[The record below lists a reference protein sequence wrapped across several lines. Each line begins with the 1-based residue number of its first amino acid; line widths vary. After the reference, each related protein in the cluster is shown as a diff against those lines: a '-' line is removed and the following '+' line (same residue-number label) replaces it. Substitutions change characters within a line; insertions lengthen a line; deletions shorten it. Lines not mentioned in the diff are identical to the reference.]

1 MAKIK
6 TSLLKNSDSIKGIQ
20 NSINAFGTSL
30 RAANSTSSTI
40 IRNLNDSNKLKK
52 DAILR
57 RRQLFG
63 KRREAVRR
71 REQEDL
77 IEAGRVGGIF
87 RRTSKVIGSS
97 TKGFLGR
104 IMDFLGTILVGWV
117 VTNLPVIIDTVQ
129 DLIGRIQQA
138 AGILKDWFEGT
149 LNFFTGFT
157 SNLGDIATKLMTFDF
172 FSQKTQIDKEAG
184 KVKNGV
190 RRFEQDFARMLQD
203 FRSFNLLDALGDGV
217 KELFGIKTKKKKQSA
232 GTNNNTSGTN
242 NTSSANIPTGGTL
255 TQEEIAR
262 TARAAGIPEDKIPTM
277 TAIAMAE
284 SSGNS
289 EAHNTKYPDNSY
301 GLWQINMLDEPGYM
315 LGEERRKKF
324 GLNSNEQLFDP
335 ITNAKVAYE
344 VYKTQGYAAWSVYK
358 SGKYRDYMVTAKKA
372 ASSTLETSTTEPEIT
387 QVDQSTRYK
396 VNDDVSNILGENAII
411 TSTMGSQESFRNA
424 PHKGIDIACAPGL
437 YISLTA
443 DAVVDGSTY
452 DKGYGYVVDLHVPS
466 RGVHLRFAHNS
477 KILIG
482 KAGETVPAGTSFAI
496 TGNTGRSTGPHIH
509 LEANSTA
516 WTSGT
521 PDMVPAPYVS
531 LIRLSR
537 VQMDGRV
544 EGIQE
549 ISGKGGT
556 SLNVEGAGNRTHI
569 AQGVTP
575 EKKGK
580 VITVPIPTGDS
591 SAPTPI
597 QRSKSGSDLTIPTGT
612 TLNSF
617 ITKALLKELEYV

>member
-6 TSLLKNSDSIKGIQ
+6 TSLLKNSDSIEGIQ
-20 NSINAFGTSL
+20 SSINSFGASL

-77 IEAGRVGGIF
+77 IEAGRVPGIL

-104 IMDFLGTILVGWV
+104 IMDFLGTILVGWM
-117 VTNLPVIIDTVQ
+117 VTNLPVIIDAVQ

-138 AGILKDWFEGT
+138 AGVLKNWFEGIQ
-149 LNFFTGFT
+149 NFFVGFT
-157 SNLGDIATKLMTFDF
+157 SNLGDIATRLMSFDF
-172 FSQKTQIDKEAG
+172 FAQKGIVDKEQG
-184 KVKNGV
+184 KVTNGV
-190 RRFEQDFARMLQD
+190 RRFEQDFRRMIQD
-203 FRSFNLLDALGDGV
+203 FKSFNLIDYLGDGI
-217 KELFGIKTKKKKQSA
+217 KQLLGIKTEKKKDQP
-232 GTNNNTSGTN
+232 GSGSGN
-242 NTSSANIPTGGTL
+242 QGRQFDGNVPTGGTL
-255 TQEEIAR
+255 NQEEIAR
-262 TARAAGIPEDKIPTM
+262 AARAAGFPEDKIATM

-284 SSGNS
+284 SSGDSAALNNNP
-289 EAHNTKYPDNSY
+289 NTGDLSY
-301 GLWQINMLDEPGYM
+301 GLWQINMLGDMGP
-315 LGEERRKKF
+315 ERRKLF
-324 GLNSNEQLFDP
+324 GIESNEELLDP
-335 ITNAKVAYE
+335 LTNARAAYKIYE
-344 VYKTQGYAAWSVYK
+344 LQGYGAWSVYK

-372 ASSTLETSTTEPEIT
+372 AASALETPTPEPEIT
-387 QVDQSTRYK
+387 QVDQSTRYR

-411 TSTMGSQESFRNA
+411 TSTMGMQESFRNA
-424 PHKGIDIACAPGL
+424 PHKGIDIACASGL

-509 LEANSTA
+509 LEANSKA

-521 PDMVPAPYVS
+521 PDMIPAPYVS

-537 VQMDGRV
+537 AQIDGRV
-544 EGIQE
+544 NDVPTIN
-549 ISGKGGT
+549 GKGGP
-556 SLNVEGAGNRTHI
+556 SLNLEGRGNRTQI

-575 EKKGK
+575 EKKGQ
-580 VITVPIPTGDS
+580 VITIPIPTGGD
-591 SAPTPI
+591 SAPTPP
-597 QRSKSGSDLTIPTGT
+597 QRSKGGADLSIPTGT

-617 ITKALLKELEYV
+617 ITKALLRELEYV

>member
-6 TSLLKNSDSIKGIQ
+6 TSLLKNSDSIAGIQ
-20 NSINAFGTSL
+20 SSINAFNISL

-40 IRNLNDSNKLKK
+40 IRNLNDSNKLRK

-57 RRQLFG
+57 RRQLFS

-77 IEAGRVGGIF
+77 IEVGRVGGIL
-87 RRTSKVIGSS
+87 RRTSKVIGTS

-104 IMDFLGTILVGWV
+104 IMDFLGSILVGWI
-117 VTNLPVIIDTVQ
+117 VTNLPVIIDAAQ
-129 DLIGRIQQA
+129 DLISRIQQA
-138 AGILKDWFEGT
+138 EGILKNWFEGT
-149 LNFFTGFT
+149 QNFFVGFT
-157 SNLGDIATKLMTFDF
+157 SNLGDIATRMMSFDF
-172 FSQKTQIDKEAG
+172 LGIKTLIDKDSA
-184 KVKNGV
+184 KVVDGS
-190 RRFEQDFARMLQD
+190 RGLDRD
-203 FRSFNLLDALGDGV
+203 FRKMFQELRTFNLIDYLGAGV
-217 KELFGIKTKKKKQSA
+217 KELLGIKTEKKKDQP
-232 GTNNNTSGTN
+232 GSGN
-242 NTSSANIPTGGTL
+242 QGRQFDGNVPTGGTL
-255 TQEEIAR
+255 NQEEIAR
-262 TARAAGIPEDKIPTM
+262 AARAAGFPEDKIATM

-284 SSGNS
+284 SSGDSAALNNNP
-289 EAHNTKYPDNSY
+289 NTGDLSY
-301 GLWQINMLDEPGYM
+301 GLWQINMLGDMGP
-315 LGEERRKKF
+315 ERRKLF
-324 GLNSNEQLFDP
+324 GIESNEELLDP
-335 ITNAKVAYE
+335 LTNAKAAYKIYE
-344 VYKTQGYAAWSVYK
+344 LQGYGAWSVYK
-358 SGKYRDYMVTAKKA
+358 SGKYRDYMVSAKKA
-372 ASSTLETSTTEPEIT
+372 AASALETPTPEPEIT
-387 QVDQSTRYK
+387 QVEQSTRYK

-411 TSTMGSQESFRNA
+411 TSTMGMQESFRNA
-424 PHKGIDIACAPGL
+424 PHKGIDIACAAGL

-496 TGNTGRSTGPHIH
+496 TGNSGRSTGPHIH
-509 LEANSTA
+509 LEANSKA

-537 VQMDGRV
+537 VQMDGKV
-544 EGIQE
+544 DGVPE

-556 SLNVEGAGNRTHI
+556 SLNVEGAGNRTQV

-575 EKKGK
+575 EKKGQ
-580 VITVPIPTGDS
+580 VITVPIPTGGG
-591 SAPTPI
+591 SAPTPP
-597 QRSKSGSDLTIPTGT
+597 QRSKGGADLSIPTGT

-617 ITKALLKELEYV
+617 ITKALLRELEYV

>member
-6 TSLLKNSDSIKGIQ
+6 TSLLKNSDSIEGIQ
-20 NSINAFGTSL
+20 SSINAFGASL

-40 IRNLNDSNKLKK
+40 IRNLNDGNKLKK

-57 RRQLFG
+57 RRQLFS

-104 IMDFLGTILVGWV
+104 IMDFLGTILVGWI
-117 VTNLPVIIDTVQ
+117 VTNLPVIIDAVQ
-129 DLIGRIQQA
+129 DLTTRIQQA
-138 AGILKDWFEGT
+138 AGILKNWFEGVQ
-149 LNFFTGFT
+149 NFFVGFT
-157 SNLGDIATKLMTFDF
+157 SNLGDIATKLMSFDF
-172 FSQKTQIDKEAG
+172 FAQKTEVDKASG

-190 RRFEQDFARMLQD
+190 RRFEQDFRQMIQD
-203 FRSFNLLDALGDGV
+203 FNTFNLLDYLGDGI
-217 KELFGIKTKKKKQSA
+217 KQLLGIKTGKKEEP
-232 GTNNNTSGTN
+232 GSGN
-242 NTSSANIPTGGTL
+242 QGRQFDGDVPTGGTFN
-255 TQEEIAR
+255 QEEIAR
-262 TARAAGIPEDKIPTM
+262 AARKAGFPEDKIATM

-284 SSGNS
+284 SSGDSAALNNNP
-289 EAHNTKYPDNSY
+289 NTGDLSY
-301 GLWQINMLDEPGYM
+301 GLWQINMIGDMGP
-315 LGEERRKKF
+315 ERRKLF
-324 GLNSNEQLFDP
+324 GIKSNEELLDP
-335 ITNAKVAYE
+335 LTNAKAAYE
-344 VYKTQGYAAWSVYK
+344 IYKLQGYAAWSVYK
-358 SGKYRDYMVTAKKA
+358 SGKYRDYMVSAKKA
-372 ASSTLETSTTEPEIT
+372 AASALERSQPEIT
-387 QVDQSTRYK
+387 QVDQSTRYR

-411 TSTMGSQESFRNA
+411 TSTMGAQESFRNA
-424 PHKGIDIACAPGL
+424 PHKGIDIACAAGL

-443 DAVVDGSTY
+443 DAVVDGSRY

-482 KAGETVPAGTSFAI
+482 KSGETVPAGTSFAI
-496 TGNTGRSTGPHIH
+496 TGNSGRSTGPHIH
-509 LEANSTA
+509 LEANSVA

-537 VQMDGRV
+537 VQFDGKADNV
-544 EGIQE
+544 PT
-549 ISGKGGT
+549 ISGKGGNT
-556 SLNVEGAGNRTHI
+556 LNVEGTGNRTYV

-575 EKKGK
+575 EKKGQ
-580 VITVPIPTGDS
+580 VITVPIPTGGG
-591 SAPTPI
+591 SAPTPP
-597 QRSKSGSDLTIPTGT
+597 QRAKGGADLSIPTGT

-617 ITKALLKELEYV
+617 ITKALLRELEYV

>member
-6 TSLLKNSDSIKGIQ
+6 TSLLKNSDSIEGIQ
-20 NSINAFGTSL
+20 SSINAFGASL

-57 RRQLFG
+57 RRQIFF

-77 IEAGRVGGIF
+77 IEAGRVGGIL
-87 RRTSKVIGSS
+87 RRTTRVIGSS

-104 IMDFLGTILVGWV
+104 VMDFLGSILVGWI
-117 VTNLPVIIDTVQ
+117 VTNLPVIIDAVQ
-129 DLIGRIQQA
+129 DLITRIQQA

-149 LNFFTGFT
+149 QNFFVGFT
-157 SNLGDIATKLMTFDF
+157 SNLGDIATRIMSFDF
-172 FSQKTQIDKEAG
+172 
-184 KVKNGV
+184 
-190 RRFEQDFARMLQD
+190 
-203 FRSFNLLDALGDGV
+203 
-217 KELFGIKTKKKKQSA
+217 FGIKTSIDKDSRKVVDGARALDQDFRQMVQDLRTFNPLDYIGDGLKNLLGIKTEKEKEP
-232 GTNNNTSGTN
+232 GG
-242 NTSSANIPTGGTL
+242 ANKTQYVPSDDYIPTGGTFN
-255 TQEEIAR
+255 QEEIAR
-262 TARAAGIPEDKIPTM
+262 AAKMAGFPEDKIPTM

-284 SSGNS
+284 SSGDSAAINNNP
-289 EAHNTKYPDNSY
+289 NTGDLSY
-301 GLWQINMLDEPGYM
+301 GLWQINMLGDMGP
-315 LGEERRKKF
+315 ERRKLF
-324 GLNSNEQLFDP
+324 GIKSNEELLNP
-335 ITNAKVAYE
+335 TTNAKAAYKIYE
-344 VYKTQGYAAWSVYK
+344 LQGYGAWSVYK
-358 SGKYRDYMVTAKKA
+358 SGKYRDYMVSAKKA
-372 ASSTLETSTTEPEIT
+372 AASTLERSQPEIT

-411 TSTMGSQESFRNA
+411 TSTMGAQESFRNA
-424 PHKGIDIACAPGL
+424 PHKGIDIACAAGL

-482 KAGETVPAGTSFAI
+482 KAGESVPAGTSFAI
-496 TGNTGRSTGPHIH
+496 TGNSGRSTGPHIH
-509 LEANSTA
+509 LEANSKA

-544 EGIQE
+544 DGVPE

-556 SLNVEGAGNRTHI
+556 SLNVEGAGNRTKI

-575 EKKGK
+575 EKKGQI
-580 VITVPIPTGDS
+580 ITVPIPTGGS
-591 SAPTPI
+591 STSTPP
-597 QRSKSGSDLTIPTGT
+597 QKSKGETDLNISTGT

-617 ITKALLKELEYV
+617 ITKALLRELEYV

>member
-6 TSLLKNSDSIKGIQ
+6 TSLLKNSDSIEGIQ
-20 NSINAFGTSL
+20 SSINAFGASL

-77 IEAGRVGGIF
+77 IEAGRVPGIL

-138 AGILKDWFEGT
+138 AGVLKNWFEGT

-157 SNLGDIATKLMTFDF
+157 SNLGDIATRLMSFDF
-172 FSQKTQIDKEAG
+172 FAQKNEIDKASG

-190 RRFEQDFARMLQD
+190 RRFEQDFANMLQT
-203 FRSFNLLDALGDGV
+203 FRTFDLFDALGDGV
-217 KELFGIKTKKKKQSA
+217 KKLFGIKTDDKKKKQA
-232 GTNNNTSGTN
+232 SGSGN
-242 NTSSANIPTGGTL
+242 QGRQFDGDVPTGGTFN
-255 TQEEIAR
+255 QEEIAR
-262 TARAAGIPEDKIPTM
+262 AARKAGFPEDKIATM

-284 SSGNS
+284 SSGDSAALNDNP
-289 EAHNTKYPDNSY
+289 NTGDLSY
-301 GLWQINMLDEPGYM
+301 GLWQINMIGD
-315 LGEERRKKF
+315 LGPERRKLF
-324 GLNSNEQLFDP
+324 GIKTNEELLDP
-335 ITNAKVAYE
+335 LTNAKAAYE
-344 VYKTQGYAAWSVYK
+344 IYKLQGYAAWSVYK

-372 ASSTLETSTTEPEIT
+372 SASALETPTPEPEIT

-411 TSTMGSQESFRNA
+411 TSTMGAQESFRNA
-424 PHKGIDIACAPGL
+424 PHKGIDIACAAGL

-496 TGNTGRSTGPHIH
+496 TGNSGRSTGPHIH
-509 LEANSTA
+509 LEANSKA

-537 VQMDGRV
+537 VQMDGKV
-544 EGIQE
+544 EGVPE

-556 SLNVEGAGNRTHI
+556 SLNVEGA
-569 AQGVTP
+569 
-575 EKKGK
+575 
-580 VITVPIPTGDS
+580 
-591 SAPTPI
+591 
-597 QRSKSGSDLTIPTGT
+597 
-612 TLNSF
+612 
-617 ITKALLKELEYV
+617 

>member
-6 TSLLKNSDSIKGIQ
+6 TSLLKNSDSIEGIQ
-20 NSINAFGTSL
+20 SSINSFGASL

-77 IEAGRVGGIF
+77 IEAGRVPGIL

-104 IMDFLGTILVGWV
+104 IMDFLGTILVGWM
-117 VTNLPVIIDTVQ
+117 VTNLPVIIDAVQ

-138 AGILKDWFEGT
+138 AGVLKNWFEGIQ
-149 LNFFTGFT
+149 NFFVGFT
-157 SNLGDIATKLMTFDF
+157 SNLGDIATRLMSFDF
-172 FSQKTQIDKEAG
+172 FAQKGIVDKEQG
-184 KVKNGV
+184 KVTNGV
-190 RRFEQDFARMLQD
+190 RRFEQDFRRMIQD
-203 FRSFNLLDALGDGV
+203 FKSFNLIDYLGDGI
-217 KELFGIKTKKKKQSA
+217 KQLLGIKTGKKEEPGSGNQGRQSD
-232 GTNNNTSGTN
+232 GDV
-242 NTSSANIPTGGTL
+242 PTGGTFN
-255 TQEEIAR
+255 QEEIAR
-262 TARAAGIPEDKIPTM
+262 AARKAGFPEDKIATM

-284 SSGNS
+284 SSGDSAALNNNP
-289 EAHNTKYPDNSY
+289 NTGDLSY
-301 GLWQINMLDEPGYM
+301 GLWQINMLGDMGP
-315 LGEERRKKF
+315 ERRKLF
-324 GLNSNEQLFDP
+324 GIESNEELLDP
-335 ITNAKVAYE
+335 LTNARAAYKIYE
-344 VYKTQGYAAWSVYK
+344 LQGYGAWSVYK

-372 ASSTLETSTTEPEIT
+372 AASALETPTPEPEIT
-387 QVDQSTRYK
+387 QVDQSTRYR

-411 TSTMGSQESFRNA
+411 TSTMGMQESFRNA
-424 PHKGIDIACAPGL
+424 PHKGIDIACAAGL

-509 LEANSTA
+509 LEANSVA

-537 VQMDGRV
+537 VQFDGKADNV
-544 EGIQE
+544 PT
-549 ISGKGGT
+549 ISGKGGNT
-556 SLNVEGAGNRTHI
+556 LNVEGTGNRTYV

-575 EKKGK
+575 EKKGQ
-580 VITVPIPTGDS
+580 VITVPIPTGGG
-591 SAPTPI
+591 SAPTPP
-597 QRSKSGSDLTIPTGT
+597 QRSKGGGNLSIPTGT

-617 ITKALLKELEYV
+617 ITKALLRELEYV

>member
-6 TSLLKNSDSIKGIQ
+6 TSLLKNSDSIEGIQ
-20 NSINAFGTSL
+20 SSINAFGASL
-30 RAANSTSSTI
+30 RAANSTSSAI
-40 IRNLNDSNKLKK
+40 IRNLSDSNKLKK

-57 RRQLFG
+57 RRQLFA

-71 REQEDL
+71 REQEDV

-87 RRTSKVIGSS
+87 RRTAKVVGNS

-117 VTNLPVIIDTVQ
+117 VTNLPIIIKAVQ
-129 DLIGRIQQA
+129 DLTERIQQA
-138 AGILKDWFEGT
+138 AGILKNWFEGIQ
-149 LNFFTGFT
+149 NFFVGFT
-157 SNLGDIATKLMTFDF
+157 SNLGDIATKLMSFDF
-172 FSQKTQIDKEAG
+172 FGQKNLIDEASK

-190 RRFEQDFARMLQD
+190 RRFEQDFASMIQM
-203 FRSFNLLDALGDGV
+203 FRTFNLFDYLGDVGKKLLGIRTEDK
-217 KELFGIKTKKKKQSA
+217 KELDSQEREFDG
-232 GTNNNTSGTN
+232 
-242 NTSSANIPTGGTL
+242 NIPTGGTFS
-255 TQEEIAR
+255 QEEIAR
-262 TARAAGIPEDKIPTM
+262 AARAAGFPEDKIATM

-284 SSGNS
+284 SSGDSQAINDNV
-289 EAHNTKYPDNSY
+289 NTGDLSF
-301 GLWQINMLDEPGYM
+301 GLWQINMLGD
-315 LGEERRKKF
+315 LGPERRKLF
-324 GLNSNEQLFDP
+324 GIKSNEELLDP
-335 ITNAKVAYE
+335 LTNAKAAYKIYE
-344 VYKTQGYAAWSVYK
+344 LQGYAAWSVYK
-358 SGKYRDYMVTAKKA
+358 SGKYRDYMVSAKKA
-372 ASSTLETSTTEPEIT
+372 AASTLERTQPEIT

-396 VNDDVSNILGENAII
+396 VNDDVSSILGENAII
-411 TSTMGSQESFRNA
+411 TSTMGMQEGFRNA
-424 PHKGIDIACAPGL
+424 PHKGIDIACASGL

-443 DAVVDGSTY
+443 DAIVDGSRY

-482 KAGETVPAGTSFAI
+482 KSGETVPAGTSFAI
-496 TGNTGRSTGPHIH
+496 TGNSGRSTGPHIH
-509 LEANSTA
+509 LEANSVA

-537 VQMDGRV
+537 VQLDAKV
-544 EGIQE
+544 DSVPK

-556 SLNVEGAGNRTHI
+556 SLNVEGAGNRTRV

-575 EKKGK
+575 EKKGQ
-580 VITVPIPTGDS
+580 VITVPIPTGGG
-591 SAPTPI
+591 SAPTPP
-597 QRSKSGSDLTIPTGT
+597 QRAKGGADLTIPTGT

-617 ITKALLKELEYV
+617 ITKALLRELEYV

>member
-6 TSLLKNSDSIKGIQ
+6 TSLLKNSGSIEGIQ
-20 NSINAFGTSL
+20 SSINAFGTSL

-77 IEAGRVGGIF
+77 IEAGRVGGIL

-104 IMDFLGTILVGWV
+104 IMDFLGTILVGWI
-117 VTNLPVIIDTVQ
+117 VTNLPVIIDAVQ

-138 AGILKDWFEGT
+138 AGILKNWFEGVQ
-149 LNFFTGFT
+149 NFFVGFT
-157 SNLGDIATKLMTFDF
+157 SNLGDIATRLMSFDF
-172 FSQKTQIDKEAG
+172 FGQKTEIDKATG
-184 KVKNGV
+184 KVTNGV
-190 RRFEQDFARMLQD
+190 RRFEQDFRRMIQD
-203 FRSFNLLDALGDGV
+203 FRTFNLLDYLGDGI
-217 KELFGIKTKKKKQSA
+217 KNLLGIKTEKKKEPA
-232 GTNNNTSGTN
+232 EGTKTAQTDGS
-242 NTSSANIPTGGTL
+242 IPKGGTL
-255 TQEEIAR
+255 NQEQI
-262 TARAAGIPEDKIPTM
+262 ARAAKAAGFPEDKIATM

-284 SSGNS
+284 SSGRSGVINDN
-289 EAHNTKYPDNSY
+289 ANTGDLSY
-301 GLWQINMLDEPGYM
+301 GLWQINMIGDMGP
-315 LGEERRKKF
+315 ERRKLF
-324 GLNSNEQLFDP
+324 GIQSNEELLDP
-335 ITNAKVAYE
+335 VTNAKAAYKIYE
-344 VYKTQGYAAWSVYK
+344 LQGYGAWSVYK
-358 SGKYRDYMVTAKKA
+358 SGKYRDYMVSAKKA
-372 ASSTLETSTTEPEIT
+372 ATSALQAPKSEPEIT

-396 VNDDVSNILGENAII
+396 INDDVSNILGEKAII
-411 TSTMGSQESFRNA
+411 TSTMGAQESFRNA
-424 PHKGIDIACAPGL
+424 PHKGIDIACAAGL
-437 YISLTA
+437 YISLTE
-443 DAVVDGSTY
+443 DAIVDGSTY

-477 KILIG
+477 KIIIG

-496 TGNTGRSTGPHIH
+496 TGSSGRSTGPHIH
-509 LEANSTA
+509 LEANSKA
-516 WTSGT
+516 WVSGT
-521 PDMVPAPYVS
+521 PDMAPAPYVS

-537 VQMDGRV
+537 VQMDNKV
-544 EGIQE
+544 DNVPT

-556 SLNVEGAGNRTHI
+556 SLDVEGMGNRTNV

-575 EKKGK
+575 DKKGQ
-580 VITVPIPTGDS
+580 VVTVPIPTGGG
-591 SAPTPI
+591 SAPTPP
-597 QRSKSGSDLTIPTGT
+597 QRSKGGSDLSIPTGT

-617 ITKALLKELEYV
+617 ITKALLRELEYV

>member
-6 TSLLKNSDSIKGIQ
+6 TSLLKNSDSIEGIQ
-20 NSINAFGTSL
+20 SSINAFGASL

-40 IRNLNDSNKLKK
+40 IRNLNDGNKLKK

-57 RRQLFG
+57 RRQLFS

-104 IMDFLGTILVGWV
+104 IMDFLGTILVGWI
-117 VTNLPVIIDTVQ
+117 VTNLPVIIDAVQ
-129 DLIGRIQQA
+129 DLTTRIQQA
-138 AGILKDWFEGT
+138 AGILKNWFEGVQ
-149 LNFFTGFT
+149 NFFVGFT
-157 SNLGDIATKLMTFDF
+157 SNLGDIATKLMSFDF
-172 FSQKTQIDKEAG
+172 FAQKTEVDKASG

-190 RRFEQDFARMLQD
+190 RRFEQDFRQMIQD
-203 FRSFNLLDALGDGV
+203 FNTFNLLDYLGDGI
-217 KELFGIKTKKKKQSA
+217 KQLLGIKTGKKEEP
-232 GTNNNTSGTN
+232 GSGN
-242 NTSSANIPTGGTL
+242 QGRQFDGDVPTGGTFN
-255 TQEEIAR
+255 QEEIAR
-262 TARAAGIPEDKIPTM
+262 AARKAGFPEDKIATM

-284 SSGNS
+284 SSGDSAALNNNP
-289 EAHNTKYPDNSY
+289 NTGDLSY
-301 GLWQINMLDEPGYM
+301 GLWQINMIGDMGP
-315 LGEERRKKF
+315 ERRKLF
-324 GLNSNEQLFDP
+324 GIKSNEELLDP
-335 ITNAKVAYE
+335 LTNAKAAYE
-344 VYKTQGYAAWSVYK
+344 IYKLQGYAAWSVYK
-358 SGKYRDYMVTAKKA
+358 SGKYRDYMVSAKKA
-372 ASSTLETSTTEPEIT
+372 AASALERSQPEIT
-387 QVDQSTRYK
+387 QVDQSTRYR
-396 VNDDVSNILGENAII
+396 VNDDVSNILGENATI
-411 TSTMGSQESFRNA
+411 TSTMGMQESFRNA
-424 PHKGIDIACAPGL
+424 PHKGIDIACAAGL

-443 DAVVDGSTY
+443 DAVVDGSRY

-482 KAGETVPAGTSFAI
+482 KSGETVPAGTSFAI
-496 TGNTGRSTGPHIH
+496 TGNSGRSTGPHIH
-509 LEANSTA
+509 LEANSVA

-537 VQMDGRV
+537 VQFDGKADNV
-544 EGIQE
+544 PT
-549 ISGKGGT
+549 ISGKGGNT
-556 SLNVEGAGNRTHI
+556 LNVEGTGNRTYV

-575 EKKGK
+575 EKKGQ
-580 VITVPIPTGDS
+580 VITVPIPTGGG
-591 SAPTPI
+591 SAPTPP
-597 QRSKSGSDLTIPTGT
+597 QRAKGGADLSIPTGT

-617 ITKALLKELEYV
+617 ITKALLRELEYV

>member
-6 TSLLKNSDSIKGIQ
+6 TSLLKNSGSIEGIQ
-20 NSINAFGTSL
+20 SSINAFGTSL

-77 IEAGRVGGIF
+77 IEAGRVGGIL

-104 IMDFLGTILVGWV
+104 IMDFLGTILVGWI
-117 VTNLPVIIDTVQ
+117 VTNLPVIIDAVQ

-138 AGILKDWFEGT
+138 AGILKNWFEGVQ
-149 LNFFTGFT
+149 NFFVGFT
-157 SNLGDIATKLMTFDF
+157 SNLGDIATRLMSFDF
-172 FSQKTQIDKEAG
+172 FGQKTEIDKATG
-184 KVKNGV
+184 KVTNGV
-190 RRFEQDFARMLQD
+190 RRFEQDFRRMIQD
-203 FRSFNLLDALGDGV
+203 FRTFKLLDYLGDGI
-217 KELFGIKTKKKKQSA
+217 KNLLGIKTEKKKEPA
-232 GTNNNTSGTN
+232 EGTKTAQTDGS
-242 NTSSANIPTGGTL
+242 IPKGGTL
-255 TQEEIAR
+255 NQEQI
-262 TARAAGIPEDKIPTM
+262 ARAAKAAGFPEDKIATM

-284 SSGNS
+284 SSGRSDAINDN
-289 EAHNTKYPDNSY
+289 ANTGDLSY
-301 GLWQINMLDEPGYM
+301 GLWQINMIGDMGP
-315 LGEERRKKF
+315 ERRKLF
-324 GLNSNEQLFDP
+324 GIQSNEELLNP
-335 ITNAKVAYE
+335 VTNAKAAYKIYE
-344 VYKTQGYAAWSVYK
+344 LQGYGAWSVYK
-358 SGKYRDYMVTAKKA
+358 SGKYRDYMVSAKKA
-372 ASSTLETSTTEPEIT
+372 ATSALQAPEPEIT

-396 VNDDVSNILGENAII
+396 INDDVSNILGEKAII
-411 TSTMGSQESFRNA
+411 TSTMGAQESFRNA
-424 PHKGIDIACAPGL
+424 PHKGIDIACAAGL

-477 KILIG
+477 KIIIG

-496 TGNTGRSTGPHIH
+496 TGSSGRSTGPHIH
-509 LEANSTA
+509 LEANSKA
-516 WTSGT
+516 WVSGT
-521 PDMVPAPYVS
+521 PDMAPAPYVS

-537 VQMDGRV
+537 VQMDNKV
-544 EGIQE
+544 DNVPT

-556 SLNVEGAGNRTHI
+556 SLDVEGMGNRTNV

-575 EKKGK
+575 DKKGQ
-580 VITVPIPTGDS
+580 VVTVPIPTGGG
-591 SAPTPI
+591 SAPTPP
-597 QRSKSGSDLTIPTGT
+597 QRSKGGSDLSIPTGT

-617 ITKALLKELEYV
+617 ITKALLRELEYV

>member
-6 TSLLKNSDSIKGIQ
+6 TSLLKNSDSIEGIQ
-20 NSINAFGTSL
+20 SSINAFGASL

-40 IRNLNDSNKLKK
+40 IRNLNDGNKLKK

-57 RRQLFG
+57 RRQIFF

-77 IEAGRVGGIF
+77 IEAGRVGGIL
-87 RRTSKVIGSS
+87 RRTTRVIGSS

-104 IMDFLGTILVGWV
+104 VMDFLGSILVGWI
-117 VTNLPVIIDTVQ
+117 VTNLPVIIDAVQ
-129 DLIGRIQQA
+129 DLITRIQQA

-149 LNFFTGFT
+149 QNFFVGFT
-157 SNLGDIATKLMTFDF
+157 SNLGDIATRLMSFDF
-172 FSQKTQIDKEAG
+172 
-184 KVKNGV
+184 
-190 RRFEQDFARMLQD
+190 
-203 FRSFNLLDALGDGV
+203 
-217 KELFGIKTKKKKQSA
+217 FGIKTSIDKDSRKVVDGARALDQDFRKMVQDLRTFNPLDYIGDGLKNLLGIKTEKEKEPGEA
-232 GTNNNTSGTN
+232 NKTESGDY
-242 NTSSANIPTGGTL
+242 IPTGGTFN
-255 TQEEIAR
+255 QEEIAR
-262 TARAAGIPEDKIPTM
+262 AAKMAGFPEDKIATM

-284 SSGNS
+284 SSGDSAAINNNP
-289 EAHNTKYPDNSY
+289 NTGDLSY
-301 GLWQINMLDEPGYM
+301 GLWQINMLGDMGP
-315 LGEERRKKF
+315 ERRKLF
-324 GLNSNEQLFDP
+324 GIESNEELLDP
-335 ITNAKVAYE
+335 LKNAKAAYKIYE
-344 VYKTQGYAAWSVYK
+344 LQGYAAWSVYK

-372 ASSTLETSTTEPEIT
+372 AASVLEKSQPEIT

-396 VNDDVSNILGENAII
+396 VNEDVSNILGEKAII
-411 TSTMGSQESFRNA
+411 TSTMGMQESFRNA
-424 PHKGIDIACAPGL
+424 PHKGIDIACAAGL

-443 DAVVDGSTY
+443 DAVVDGSTH

-482 KAGETVPAGTSFAI
+482 NKGETVPAGTSFAI
-496 TGNTGRSTGPHIH
+496 TGNSGRSTGPHIH
-509 LEANSTA
+509 LEANSKA

-537 VQMDGRV
+537 VQMDGKV
-544 EGIQE
+544 DGVPE

-556 SLNVEGAGNRTHI
+556 SLNVEGAGNGTKI

-575 EKKGK
+575 EKKGQI
-580 VITVPIPTGDS
+580 ITVPIPTDGS
-591 SAPTPI
+591 STPTLP
-597 QRSKSGSDLTIPTGT
+597 QRSKGETDLNISTGT

-617 ITKALLKELEYV
+617 ITKALLRELEYV

>member
-6 TSLLKNSDSIKGIQ
+6 TSLLKNSDSIEGIQ
-20 NSINAFGTSL
+20 SSINAFGASL

-77 IEAGRVGGIF
+77 IEAGRVPGIL

-104 IMDFLGTILVGWV
+104 IMDFLGTILVGWM
-117 VTNLPVIIDTVQ
+117 VTNLPVIIDAVQ
-129 DLIGRIQQA
+129 DLTGRIQEA
-138 AGILKDWFEGT
+138 AGVLKNWFEGIQ
-149 LNFFTGFT
+149 NFFVGFT
-157 SNLGDIATKLMTFDF
+157 SNLGDIATRLMSFDF
-172 FSQKTQIDKEAG
+172 FAQKGIVDKEQG
-184 KVKNGV
+184 KVTNGV
-190 RRFEQDFARMLQD
+190 RRFEQDFRQMIQD
-203 FRSFNLLDALGDGV
+203 FKSFNLIDYLGDGI
-217 KELFGIKTKKKKQSA
+217 KQLLGIKTEKKKDQP
-232 GTNNNTSGTN
+232 GSGSGN
-242 NTSSANIPTGGTL
+242 QGRQFDGNVPTGGTL
-255 TQEEIAR
+255 NQEEIAR
-262 TARAAGIPEDKIPTM
+262 AARAAGFPEDKIATM

-284 SSGNS
+284 SSGDSAALNNNP
-289 EAHNTKYPDNSY
+289 NTGDLSY
-301 GLWQINMLDEPGYM
+301 GLWQINMLGDMGP
-315 LGEERRKKF
+315 ERRKLF
-324 GLNSNEQLFDP
+324 GIQSNEELLDP
-335 ITNAKVAYE
+335 LTNAKAAYKIYE
-344 VYKTQGYAAWSVYK
+344 LQGYGAWSVYK

-372 ASSTLETSTTEPEIT
+372 AASALETPTPEPEIT
-387 QVDQSTRYK
+387 QVDQSTRYRI
-396 VNDDVSNILGENAII
+396 NDDVSNILGENAII
-411 TSTMGSQESFRNA
+411 TSTMGAQESFRNA
-424 PHKGIDIACAPGL
+424 PHKGIDIACASGL

-466 RGVHLRFAHNS
+466 RGVHLRIAHNS

-509 LEANSTA
+509 LEANSKA

-537 VQMDGRV
+537 VQMDGKV
-544 EGIQE
+544 DGVPE

-556 SLNVEGAGNRTHI
+556 SINVEGAGNRTQV

-575 EKKGK
+575 EKKSQ
-580 VITVPIPTGDS
+580 VITVPIPTGGGS
-591 SAPTPI
+591 TPTPP
-597 QRSKSGSDLTIPTGT
+597 QRSKGGADLSIPTGT

-617 ITKALLKELEYV
+617 ITKALLRELEYV